1 MLRFIIFVLLLYLIL
16 RLVSF
21 WRRISRSSSP
31 PSSASPPTLSGRMVK
46 DEVCQMYLPREN
58 ALREIIERCDRA
70 RYMDTPPR
78 EAMSDSLDDASE
90 ILKQLDKVLR

>member
-21 WRRISRSSSP
+21 WRKISRSSSP

-58 ALREIIERCDRA
+58 ALREIIDGEEHFFCSAECRRKCLEDRKA
-70 RYMDTPPR
+70 K
-78 EAMSDSLDDASE
+78 S
-90 ILKQLDKVLR
+90 

>member
-21 WRRISRSSSP
+21 WRKISRSSSP

-58 ALREIIERCDRA
+58 ALREIIDGEEQFFCSAECRRKCLEDRKA
-70 RYMDTPPR
+70 K
-78 EAMSDSLDDASE
+78 S
-90 ILKQLDKVLR
+90 

>member
-58 ALREIIERCDRA
+58 ALREIIDGEERFFCSAECRRKCLEERKA
-70 RYMDTPPR
+70 K
-78 EAMSDSLDDASE
+78 S
-90 ILKQLDKVLR
+90 